1 MMKKTTQPTENLQE
15 QGRTPKGRFAKGFAQ
30 NPTGRKA
37 GSRNKATEAAL
48 ALMEGQLGKITQTL
62 INAALGGDLA
72 AIRLVLER
80 LVPPCKEKALPQIH
94 LPTVTDAQ
102 SLPKLTAA
110 VLDAVSRGDLTPGEA
125 TALASLVGS
134 HGKAIELA
142 ELEDRLAK
150 LEAQINAD
158 AATARGSK

>member
-1 MMKKTTQPTENLQE
+1 MNNNKPIEAQQE
-15 QGRTPKGRFAKGFAQ
+15 TGRNEKGQFAKGHVHNPKGRTP
-30 NPTGRKA
+30 
-37 GSRNKATEAAL
+37 GSRNKATQAAL
-48 ALMEGQLGKITQTL
+48 ALMEGQLEEITQTL
-62 INAALGGDLA
+62 IDAALGGDLA

-125 TALASLVGS
+125 NALASLVGS

-142 ELEDRLAK
+142 ELEDRLAA
-150 LEAQINAD
+150 LEAQMNAD

>member
-15 QGRTPKGRFAKGFAQ
+15 QGRTTKGRFAKGFAQ

-80 LVPPCKEKALPQIH
+80 LVPPCKEKALPHLH

-110 VLDAVSRGDLTPGEA
+110 ILGAVADGHITPGEGQ
-125 TALASLVGS
+125 TLSTLANTHAKNL
-134 HGKAIELA
+134 ELA
-142 ELEDRLAK
+142 ELEQRIAA
-150 LEAQINAD
+150 LERTQGKG
-158 AATARGSK
+158 R

>member
-37 GSRNKATEAAL
+37 GSRNKATQAAL
-48 ALMEGQLGKITQTL
+48 SLMEGQLEQITQTL
-62 INAALGGDLA
+62 IDAALDGDMT
-72 AIRLVLER
+72 AIRLILER

-94 LPTVTDAQ
+94 LPAVTDAQ

-110 VLDAVSRGDLTPGEA
+110 ILGAVADGRITPGEGQSLA
-125 TALASLVGS
+125 ALANTHAKNL
-134 HGKAIELA
+134 ELA
-142 ELEDRLAK
+142 ELEQRIAA
-150 LEAQINAD
+150 LERTQ
-158 AATARGSK
+158 SKGR

>member
-80 LVPPCKEKALPQIH
+80 LVPPCKEKTLPQLN
-94 LPTVTDAQ
+94 LPPVTDAA

-110 VLDAVSRGDLTPGEA
+110 ILGAVADGRITPGEGQSLA
-125 TALASLVGS
+125 ALANTHAKNL
-134 HGKAIELA
+134 ELA
-142 ELEDRLAK
+142 ELEQRIAA
-150 LEAQINAD
+150 LERTQGKG
-158 AATARGSK
+158 R

>member
-1 MMKKTTQPTENLQE
+1 
-15 QGRTPKGRFAKGFAQ
+15 
-30 NPTGRKA
+30 
-37 GSRNKATEAAL
+37 
-48 ALMEGQLGKITQTL
+48 MEGQLGQITQTL

-80 LVPPCKEKALPQIH
+80 LVPPCKEKVLPQIH

-110 VLDAVSRGDLTPGEA
+110 VLEAVSRGDLTPGEA
-125 TALASLVGS
+125 NALASLVGS

-142 ELEDRLAK
+142 ELEDRLAA
-150 LEAQINAD
+150 LEAQMLAD
-158 AATARGSK
+158 SNRVKK